1 MILNCI
7 KEKKLPVYGKG
18 ENIRDWL
25 YVEDH
30 CNAIYTVLQNS
41 DNGETFN
48 IGGNDEIQNID
59 IVDSICKKM
68 NHLLPRRN
76 GKKYEDLITF
86 VDDRPGH
93 DFRYAM
99 DNSKIKNMLE
109 WEPKTNFKNGLD
121 KTIRWYLDNKEW
133 WLSINNNK
141 YQQQRLGL
149 VKS

>member
-1 MILNCI
+1 
-7 KEKKLPVYGKG
+7 
-18 ENIRDWL
+18 
-25 YVEDH
+25 
-30 CNAIYTVLQNS
+30 
-41 DNGETFN
+41 
-48 IGGNDEIQNID
+48 
-59 IVDSICKKM
+59 M

-109 WEPKTNFKNGLD
+109 WEPKTNFNNGLD
-121 KTIRWYLDNKEW
+121 KTIRWYLDNKDW